1 MIRTKTASLKHAVFY
16 FMEGVSNIEMTES
29 IWQIY
34 TMIAS
39 ADPQNAAEGISK
51 YLNLFESNLNKY
63 HQVMA
68 IEILSVFREN
78 QSIEFHNRF
87 KDVYQEFGG
96 TNFIV
101 GKLSP
106 EGMDKLCQRYV
117 EEMWRYR
124 KEFINAVQK
133 ERKNKRN

>member
-1 MIRTKTASLKHAVFY
+1 MIRTKTASLKCAVFY

-39 ADPQNAAEGISK
+39 VDPQNAAEGIGKFLS
-51 YLNLFESNLNKY
+51 LFESNLKKY

-78 QSIEFHNRF
+78 QSIEFHDRF

-106 EGMDKLCQRYV
+106 EGMDRLCQRYV
-117 EEMWRYR
+117 EEMWKCR
-124 KEFINAVQK
+124 KEFLNAVQK
-133 ERKNKRN
+133 GNKRN

>member
-1 MIRTKTASLKHAVFY
+1 
-16 FMEGVSNIEMTES
+16 MTES

-78 QSIEFHNRF
+78 QSIEFRDRF

-106 EGMDKLCQRYV
+106 DGMDKLCQRYV
-117 EEMWRYR
+117 EEMWHCR
-124 KEFINAVQK
+124 KEFLDAFQK
-133 ERKNKRN
+133 KRKSKAN